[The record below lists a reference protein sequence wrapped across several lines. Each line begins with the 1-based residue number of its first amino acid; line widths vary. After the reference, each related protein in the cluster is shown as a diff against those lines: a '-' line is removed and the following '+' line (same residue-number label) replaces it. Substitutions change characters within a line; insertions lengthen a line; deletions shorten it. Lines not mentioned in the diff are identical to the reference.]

1 MCLKLELLFHNS
13 CIFLD
18 HPWPSP
24 FSFIIHVHCTMH
36 ILDHIFC
43 WPWNCFHFSAYIVDH
58 LFVGGRGYIIKTF
71 LQIDF
76 SWFTCIVFFYQAH
89 FMHVYT
95 EWSVV
100 SQSDRGFVEGMSA
113 HPQDLSAPHMDRV
126 QLVMSWYTDGPGG
139 GTEWYRVVQSGTEW
153 YSSRWWVVVIRW
165 DPTTSPHYCQ
175 QELSNKLWTSPY
187 LRLKRVSMILLW
199 YP

>member
-1 MCLKLELLFHNS
+1 MCLKLELLFHN
-13 CIFLD
+13 

-24 FSFIIHVHCTMH
+24 FSFIIHVYCTSLIIFQLAMEPFPFFSVHCWSS
-36 ILDHIFC
+36 LC
-43 WPWNCFHFSAYIVDH
+43 WREGLYNKNISTNWFQLVHLHCF
-58 LFVGGRGYIIKTF
+58 F
-71 LQIDF
+71 LSGPLYACLYWVI
-76 SWFTCIVFFYQAH
+76 SCLPKWV
-89 FMHVYT
+89 
-95 EWSVV
+95 
-100 SQSDRGFVEGMSA
+100 DRGFVEGMSA
-113 HPQDLSAPHMDRV
+113 HPQDLAAPHMDRV